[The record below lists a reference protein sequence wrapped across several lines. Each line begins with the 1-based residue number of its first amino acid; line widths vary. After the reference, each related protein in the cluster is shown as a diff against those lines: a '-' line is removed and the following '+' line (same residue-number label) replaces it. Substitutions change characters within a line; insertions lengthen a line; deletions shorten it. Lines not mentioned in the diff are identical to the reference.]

1 MEKWIIILNFG
12 EIKFTNG
19 QTIQLLFIADYVA
32 MDELREKRIL
42 IFEPYLF
49 LSVFFTFMYTALY
62 WFLFIHL
69 RMTSIDKGHF
79 SLYGSS
85 ILSGILTYLL
95 FYPKIKLLEF
105 SNKKWGVDKPSNY
118 FAFVWISICTM
129 TMFAQ
134 DYIESA
140 TGQILKLNNIKELVD
155 YEPTKYVS
163 LEKYYIDKTRR
174 GVSQSGSEVT
184 YNKFKTEYE
193 IKVCIAIPIFAD
205 SADTNLRYC
214 DAWLCKYYYKI
225 IDNDIDSSRKVE
237 IANQFAKQSE
247 WEFECS
253 RFDDF
258 VYLIRFDYAPYRSLE
273 EEAVRNTPNYFP
285 TNIDNIFRA
294 VNEPYENK
302 NGSSLFWFVAILILS
317 NIIWFFMVIIPD
329 FNEEELR
336 KYYKNHS
343 QTKKELDDGIEENH

>member
-1 MEKWIIILNFG
+1 M
-12 EIKFTNG
+12 KFTNG
-19 QTIQLLFIADYVA
+19 QTIQLLFISDYVA

-42 IFEPYLF
+42 LYEPYLF
-49 LSVFFTFMYTALY
+49 FSVFFVFIYTALY

-69 RMTSIDKGHF
+69 RMTSIDKGDF
-79 SLYGSS
+79 SLYGSI
-85 ILSGILTYLL
+85 ILSAVLTYLL
-95 FYPKIKLLEF
+95 FDPKIKLLELS
-105 SNKKWGVDKPSNY
+105 SNKKGVDKPWNY
-118 FAFVWISICTM
+118 LVFVWISITIM
-129 TMFAQ
+129 TIFSQ

-140 TGQILKLNNIKELVD
+140 TGQILRLNNVKELVD

-163 LEKYYIDKTRR
+163 LDRYYIDKTRR
-174 GVSQSGSEVT
+174 GVSQIGSEVE
-184 YNKFKTEYE
+184 YDKLKEKYE
-193 IKVCIAIPIFAD
+193 INVCIAIPIFAD

-214 DAWLCKYYYKI
+214 DAWLCKNYYKT
-225 IDNDIDSSRKVE
+225 IDNDLDSSKKNE

-258 VYLIRFDYAPYRSLE
+258 VYLIRLDYAPYRSLD

-329 FNEEELR
+329 FNKEELN
-336 KYYKNHS
+336 KYYVNHP
-343 QTKKELDDGIEENH
+343 QTKKELHNVIEENS